1 MRNRGFTLLEM
12 LVVLAIIALGSAG
25 VGLALRD
32 SSQTRLEREA
42 QRLGALLEA
51 ARARAQ
57 VAGVAVRWYPT
68 ATGFRFEGQASTAQD
83 EVLPQI
89 WMDDD
94 TRARI
99 EPAAGTK
106 SVDPSPRVVLLGP
119 DPIIEPQ
126 VLTLYSAGQ
135 PERQVQLA
143 TDGVRP
149 FTLKVLSQ

>member
-1 MRNRGFTLLEM
+1 MRHRGFTLLEM
-12 LVVLAIIALGSAG
+12 LVVLAIVALGSAG

-51 ARARAQ
+51 GRARAQ

-68 ATGFRFEGQASTAQD
+68 ATGFRFDGLARAAQE
-83 EVLPQI
+83 EVLPQN

-99 EPAAGTK
+99 EPAVGVPGPAPGA
-106 SVDPSPRVVLLGP
+106 VLLGP
-119 DPIIEPQ
+119 DPIITPQ
-126 VLTLYSAGQ
+126 VLTLYSAQQ